1 MRHLKE
7 SIDEDKIVYY
17 VFPELDRTDIVE
29 ARAYGL
35 KELKGYGEADETV
48 LSGRYDDLKYYADR
62 YLGGYELVNGYLFD
76 ENGDDIDLDES
87 LKEGAEGKKD
97 PNWEYVIIDV
107 TDDEQAP
114 VVGKRSTKVEAD
126 YAKIKGLNKK
136 KFENRDLVVHKVP
149 KGMFKIGDTYDT
161 VHWDDEYFEESLS
174 LKESAGTEDL
184 YNWLKNHAFDS
195 GSKEKF
201 DSYVNRLKKSSFNVS
216 DADVIKVVKKF
227 AKDNKLK
234 GSFTKRFIG
243 ESLLRESRWEYEV
256 DKNLALSL
264 REAIKDDDALATCSF
279 MQLIY
284 DDLYEKINDED
295 IFSKD
300 ELEQYKED
308 IDWLDLDAEDADEAV
323 NYELD
328 NLYDFCDSLNIWIP
342 INESLTEADTLHPA
356 IKKNI
361 KNAYKRWDRRNDEN
375 NLKRDDYRKIAT
387 RVGED
392 ESTIDRDLDLLFPP
406 KKPFKYDLDDSSNF
420 SLGLEKHDF
429 PFYVTYYEEYPIYE
443 PAEGG
448 YYYAGVQANSS
459 WGFNSKDEALEFL
472 EEAVKENE
480 GDWEKMSD
488 GYIERSK
495 YIGENR
501 YFVVEPRNSYLS
513 KERGYEPYS

>member
-1 MRHLKE
+1 MRHFKE

-17 VFPELDRTDIVE
+17 SFPELNGEDINE

-35 KELKGYGEADETV
+35 KVDRSIPMMGAVV
-48 LSGRYDDLKYYADR
+48 LYGRYEDLKYYAER
-62 YLGGYELVNGYLFD
+62 YLGYELVNGYLFD
-76 ENGDDIDLDES
+76 ENGDNIDLDES
-87 LKEGAEGKKD
+87 LKEGAEGKRD

-126 YAKIKGLNKK
+126 YAQIKGLNKK

-195 GSKEKF
+195 DSKEKF

-279 MQLIY
+279 IQLIY
-284 DDLYEKINDED
+284 DDIYEKINDED
-295 IFSKD
+295 IFTED
-300 ELEQYKED
+300 ELERYKED
-308 IDWLDLDAEDADEAV
+308 IDLIDLDAADADEAV

-328 NLYDFCDSLNIWIP
+328 NLYDFCDNLNIWIP
-342 INESLTEADTLHPA
+342 
-356 IKKNI
+356 
-361 KNAYKRWDRRNDEN
+361 
-375 NLKRDDYRKIAT
+375 
-387 RVGED
+387 
-392 ESTIDRDLDLLFPP
+392 
-406 KKPFKYDLDDSSNF
+406 
-420 SLGLEKHDF
+420 
-429 PFYVTYYEEYPIYE
+429 
-443 PAEGG
+443 
-448 YYYAGVQANSS
+448 
-459 WGFNSKDEALEFL
+459 
-472 EEAVKENE
+472 
-480 GDWEKMSD
+480 
-488 GYIERSK
+488 
-495 YIGENR
+495 
-501 YFVVEPRNSYLS
+501 LS
-513 KERGYEPYS
+513 